1 VSPGV
6 YWGDDAVAVELASHS
21 NEYLARIVH
30 DDPVRF
36 GGFATLPLPNVDSS
50 LRELE
55 HGLDELKLDGVVL
68 FTSQGT
74 RYLGDPSY
82 DPVFKELERRKAVVL
97 IHPTTV
103 PPGSTTSGLS
113 LPYAL
118 VDFVFDTTRAITNL
132 LYSGT
137 FERYPSIRYIVSHAG
152 GAVPYLGWRL
162 GLGEIAPELRA
173 RVPKGTMHYLRQ
185 LYFDTAL
192 SAAEPVF
199 AALRQFVP
207 TSHILFGSDFPYLPD
222 GLIKAETSGLDQ
234 SAVLDDTMRAAI
246 DRDNALALFPRFAQ
260 QKTARMENA
269 AWTPQ
274 P

>member
-1 VSPGV
+1 
-6 YWGDDAVAVELASHS
+6 
-21 NEYLARIVH
+21 
-30 DDPVRF
+30 
-36 GGFATLPLPNVDSS
+36 
-50 LRELE
+50 
-55 HGLDELKLDGVVL
+55 
-68 FTSQGT
+68 
-74 RYLGDPSY
+74 
-82 DPVFKELERRKAVVL
+82 VL

-103 PPGSTTSGLS
+103 PPGSARSGLS

-137 FERYPSIRYIVSHAG
+137 FERHPSIRYIVSHAG

-162 GLGEIAPELRA
+162 GLGEIGPELRA

-185 LYFDTAL
+185 LYYDTAL
-192 SAAEPVF
+192 SATEPVF

-207 TSHILFGSDFPYLPD
+207 TSHVLFGSDFPYVPD
-222 GLIKAETSGLDQ
+222 GLIKVETNGLDQ
-234 SAVLDDTMRAAI
+234 SAVLDDSMRAAI
-246 DRDNALALFPRFAQ
+246 DRDNALALFPRLAPAQ
-260 QKTARMENA
+260 TVRTEST